1 MNPKLILCK
10 AICYIWGKGVPKD
23 MEQAKQLLKQGLEFL
38 ENKNTEL
45 PKREMQLKEVF
56 VQLLGQM
63 EQNNVLIRRNYIEI
77 EDYIEAVKQDQ

>member
-1 MNPKLILCK
+1 
-10 AICYIWGKGVPKD
+10 